1 MSATTAS
8 LIATIKAEI
17 EEMSATTAS
26 LIAALRARKFNPEQQ
41 KQLHP
46 LEQQLSFF
54 FEKIRLLDAELE
66 AKIEAGKFDQEQQ
79 DLLRQL
85 LSSFLEAIRL
95 LNAEIE
101 KALLQHKQQQL
112 PVVVLQQKQ
121 LLSVTFE
128 IVQGVLG
135 FPNTKSPLNSYS
147 NIEERRSKGVLKGW
161 KRENRLRHT
170 KRCKYF

>member
-17 EEMSATTAS
+17 EEMSATTDS
-26 LIAALRARKFNPEQQ
+26 LIAALK
-41 KQLHP
+41 
-46 LEQQLSFF
+46 
-54 FEKIRLLDAELE
+54 AERDRE
-66 AKIEAGKFDQEQQ
+66 AKIEAGKFNQEQQ
-79 DLLRQL
+79 DLLRSNNY
-85 LSSFLEAIRL
+85 SSFLEVIRL
-95 LNAEIE
+95 LNAKIE

-121 LLSVTFE
+121 LLPVTFE

-147 NIEERRSKGVLKGW
+147 NIEERRRKGVLKGW
-161 KRENRLRHT
+161 KRENRKRHT